1 MNKLICVK
9 KEAVIKQSEMKACL
23 LNVRDFN
30 EFVSIADDT
39 QYDFL
44 NGYIVDIKETYKR
57 CTESVIT
64 LFTNLLCKRLN
75 KSIDEV
81 KAIDFIIVDLCF

>member
-9 KEAVIKQSEMKACL
+9 KETVINLSNIKSCL

-39 QYDFL
+39 KYDFL
-44 NGYIVDIKETYKR
+44 DGYIVDVKESYKH
-57 CTESVIT
+57 CNNSVISI
-64 LFTNLLCKRLN
+64 FTNLLCKHLN
-75 KSIDEV
+75 KTEV
-81 KAIDFIIVDLCF
+81 NAIDFIVVDLCF